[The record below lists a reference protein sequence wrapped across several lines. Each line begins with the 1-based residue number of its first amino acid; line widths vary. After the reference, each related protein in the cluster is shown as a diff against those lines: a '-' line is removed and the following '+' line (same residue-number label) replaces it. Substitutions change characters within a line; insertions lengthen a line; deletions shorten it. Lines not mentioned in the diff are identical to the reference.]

1 MIERAMLT
9 AILVVCLPSLTAQA
23 PLECLPD
30 RGTPGT
36 FVYDFADVLS
46 TAEEAEFN
54 QSIRSLND
62 TTPNSI
68 VVVTHPDFCG
78 EEPFEFATGIGEKW
92 GVGDAQFDNGV
103 VVALSP
109 KTEERRG
116 QVFIAVGYGLEGVL
130 PDVTVNRIV
139 DFEMIPEF
147 KVGGSDAYARGVRNA
162 LAVLAPLASGEIQGY
177 EPMAPLGAAE
187 VGRGTSLFWIS
198 VSAARVDCGSC
209 GSEVR
214 PQQQSGC
221 TGRVHAC
228 CQSLSQEKQRF
239 IQELQQWKWWFQWQW
254 RLRRRELRRRR
265 GRRKLVTEWR
275 HSTQL
280 DCHIS
285 KREFQ

>member
-78 EEPFEFATGIGEKW
+78 EEPFEFATGLGEKW

-177 EPMAPLGAAE
+177 EPMAPLGAAGM
-187 VGRGTSLFWIS
+187 VVALLFFGFLFLLPVLIAAAVVRKYARNNNLGALVAFMLVANRSAKRSRGSFKNFSSGRGGFS
-198 VSAARVDCGSC
+198 GSGGFGG
-209 GSEVR
+209 GSFGGGGAGG
-214 PQQQSGC
+214 S
-221 TGRVHAC
+221 
-228 CQSLSQEKQRF
+228 
-239 IQELQQWKWWFQWQW
+239 W
-254 RLRRRELRRRR
+254 
-265 GRRKLVTEWR
+265 
-275 HSTQL
+275 
-280 DCHIS
+280 
-285 KREFQ
+285 